1 MLCPNWGCRLPP
13 PIQPL
18 KLKTWDGSVTDL
30 PAADG
35 GPVIIYDAQ
44 DGKLGVTGKAGD
56 SPILG
61 VARPADPTDKYVR
74 FVLFHLPF
82 APLLSLVS
90 TIAVPCP
97 AWFMARNSLIGA
109 LPAVVCPKLGPVFIS
124 GTRCCG
130 PATLPTP

>member
-1 MLCPNWGCRLPP
+1 LAYGTTFGALLCPNWGWGCRLPP

-82 APLLSLVS
+82 APGRP
-90 TIAVPCP
+90 TRQFAV
-97 AWFMARNSLIGA
+97 
-109 LPAVVCPKLGPVFIS
+109 
-124 GTRCCG
+124 
-130 PATLPTP
+130 